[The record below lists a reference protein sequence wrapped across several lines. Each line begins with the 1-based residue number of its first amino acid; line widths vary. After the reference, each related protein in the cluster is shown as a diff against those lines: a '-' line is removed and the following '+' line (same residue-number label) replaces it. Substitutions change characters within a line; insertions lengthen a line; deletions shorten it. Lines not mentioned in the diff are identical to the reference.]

1 MNKIAHSTFFVRGS
15 TFVQHRSLQ
24 KALWTIF
31 FQTRLK
37 VSTAHSIF
45 TRGSTFVQHRSLQ
58 KALWTIFF
66 QTRLK
71 VSTAHS
77 TFFTRGSTFVQH
89 RSLQKA
95 LWTIFF
101 QTRLKVST
109 AHSTFF
115 AQAVPLF
122 VTGQHPCLLLHI
134 SKLVSRKQFYQTI
147 FNHCSLTAR
156 HPLASD
162 STSKNYNLPLD
173 YYSNIV
179 YNHIYNLIDFVKR
192 NTPYSE

>member
-24 KALWTIF
+24 KALWTIFFQTCLKVSTAHSIFARGSTFVQHRSLQKALWAIF

-77 TFFTRGSTFVQH
+77 TFFAR
-89 RSLQKA
+89 
-95 LWTIFF
+95 
-101 QTRLKVST
+101 
-109 AHSTFF
+109 
-115 AQAVPLF
+115 AVPLF

-147 FNHCSLTAR
+147 FNHCSLTAQ
-156 HPLASD
+156 HPLQV
-162 STSKNYNLPLD
+162 TVPLKT
-173 YYSNIV
+173 I
-179 YNHIYNLIDFVKR
+179 IYHLTITVI
-192 NTPYSE
+192 

>member
-1 MNKIAHSTFFVRGS
+1 MNKIAHSTFFVRGSTFVQHRSLQKALWSIFFQTRLKVSIAHSTFFVWGS

-77 TFFTRGSTFVQH
+77 
-89 RSLQKA
+89 
-95 LWTIFF
+95 IFA
-101 QTRLKVST
+101 R
-109 AHSTFF
+109 
-115 AQAVPLF
+115 AVPLF

-134 SKLVSRKQFYQTI
+134 SKLVSRKQFYQTF
-147 FNHCSLTAR
+147 FNHCSLTAQ
-156 HPLASD
+156 HPLQV
-162 STSKNYNLPLD
+162 TVPLKT
-173 YYSNIV
+173 I
-179 YNHIYNLIDFVKR
+179 IYHLTITVI
-192 NTPYSE
+192 

>member
-37 VSTAHSIF
+37 VSTAHSTF
-45 TRGSTFVQHRSLQ
+45 FARGSTFVQHRSLQ

-77 TFFTRGSTFVQH
+77 TFFARGSTFVQH

-134 SKLVSRKQFYQTI
+134 SKLVSRKQFYQTF
-147 FNHCSLTAR
+147 FNHCSLTAQ
-156 HPLASD
+156 HPLQV
-162 STSKNYNLPLD
+162 TVPLKT
-173 YYSNIV
+173 I
-179 YNHIYNLIDFVKR
+179 IYHLTI
-192 NTPYSE
+192 TII

>member
-15 TFVQHRSLQ
+15 TFVQHRSLQKALRTIFFQTRLKVSTAHSIFARGGTLVQHRSLQ

-77 TFFTRGSTFVQH
+77 
-89 RSLQKA
+89 
-95 LWTIFF
+95 IFA
-101 QTRLKVST
+101 R
-109 AHSTFF
+109 
-115 AQAVPLF
+115 AVPLF

-147 FNHCSLTAR
+147 FNHCSLTAQ
-156 HPLASD
+156 HPLQV
-162 STSKNYNLPLD
+162 TVPLKT
-173 YYSNIV
+173 I
-179 YNHIYNLIDFVKR
+179 IYHLTI
-192 NTPYSE
+192 TII